1 MCLQIPL
8 PLKSRLNRNDV
19 TTLDHLCAM
28 HNLLQDQL
36 VAAEKERQEVLTDAT
51 LYEIGVF
58 QAIQQLEDI
67 RIHVTECLR
76 IALAKPRSTEDL
88 PKREPDYLSYPPLE
102 RIVVLILL

>member
-1 MCLQIPL
+1 
-8 PLKSRLNRNDV
+8 
-19 TTLDHLCAM
+19 M

-67 RIHVTECLR
+67 RIHVTECL
-76 IALAKPRSTEDL
+76 
-88 PKREPDYLSYPPLE
+88 
-102 RIVVLILL
+102 